1 MKVQHYNFDQK
12 IISDDNLKKIG
23 QLEKLMK
30 LVAAKPVTVI
40 LTSYWVVTHSTVT
53 SISPPLRLPEL
64 ALLKLQTWLGVS
76 GCAESKATLN
86 VGDNVWVVQKTKRT
100 AGVIEK
106 VNIKRAIVNMQGSNY
121 NVPLSMIEV
130 A

>member
-1 MKVQHYNFDQK
+1 MNMSEIKRAVMRGNFSTTELQSLMSYTRTVQ
-12 IISDDNLKKIG
+12 
-23 QLEKLMK
+23 E
-30 LVAAKPVTVI
+30 T
-40 LTSYWVVTHSTVT
+40 
-53 SISPPLRLPEL
+53 
-64 ALLKLQTWLGVS
+64 QT
-76 GCAESKATLN
+76 KATLN

-100 AGVIEK
+100 AGVIER

>member
-1 MKVQHYNFDQK
+1 MNMSEIKQAVMRGNFSTTELQSLMSYTRTVQ
-12 IISDDNLKKIG
+12 
-23 QLEKLMK
+23 E
-30 LVAAKPVTVI
+30 T
-40 LTSYWVVTHSTVT
+40 
-53 SISPPLRLPEL
+53 
-64 ALLKLQTWLGVS
+64 QT
-76 GCAESKATLN
+76 KATLN
-86 VGDNVWVVQKTKRT
+86 VGDDVWVVQKTKRT